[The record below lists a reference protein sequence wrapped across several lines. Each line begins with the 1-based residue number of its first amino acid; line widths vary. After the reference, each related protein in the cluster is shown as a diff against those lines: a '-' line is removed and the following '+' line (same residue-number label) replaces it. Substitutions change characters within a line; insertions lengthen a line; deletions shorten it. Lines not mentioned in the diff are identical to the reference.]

1 MPKDYYKILGVEKG
15 ASEDEIKKAFRR
27 LAHEHHPD
35 KNGGNEQKFK
45 DINEAYQV
53 LGDKQK
59 RTTYD
64 QFGSAAFENGG
75 MGGQGG
81 FGGFNGAQGFGGFGG
96 QGFNI
101 NVDDLGD
108 LGDMLGGM
116 FGFGGGG
123 RGGSRKKQGNDIE
136 TEIKLSFIE
145 SVFGAQKE
153 IKLYKNSPCGIC
165 KGSGS
170 DPSGNISECKTC
182 GGRGRVQQAQRTIFG
197 VMNTAVTCPDC
208 KGTGKRIEKPC
219 KDCSGTGVEK
229 RERVLTVKI
238 PPGMNDGEALRVS
251 NEGEY
256 PGQGGISGDLYIRVR
271 VAAHSAFRRQDNDI
285 LSTVHVPFS
294 IMTLGGNIDV
304 ETVDGSVSLKIP
316 TATMAGTVFKLKDKG
331 VPYTNGRS
339 RGDHLVTVMPEVPTR
354 LSREQKK
361 KLEELGELG
370 L

>member
-15 ASEDEIKKAFRR
+15 AGEDEIKKAFRR

-59 RTTYD
+59 RSTYD

-81 FGGFNGAQGFGGFGG
+81 FNGAQGFGGFDFGG

-116 FGFGGGG
+116 FGFGGKG
-123 RGGSRKKQGNDIE
+123 GGSRKKHGHDIE
-136 TEIKLSFIE
+136 TEIRMTFIE

-153 IKLYKNSPCGIC
+153 IKLYKNSACSTC
-165 KGSGS
+165 RGSGS
-170 DPSGNISECKTC
+170 DPSGDISDCKTC

-197 VMNTAVTCPDC
+197 VMNTAVACPDC

-219 KDCSGTGVEK
+219 KVCSGTGMEK
-229 RERVLTVKI
+229 KEKVLTIKV
-238 PPGMNDGEALRVS
+238 PSGMNDGEALRIS
-251 NEGEY
+251 GEGEY
-256 PGQGGISGDLYIRVR
+256 PGQGGIAGDLYVRVR
-271 VAAHSAFRRQDNDI
+271 VSAHPIFNRQDNDI
-285 LSTVHVPFS
+285 LSTIHVPFS
-294 IMTLGGNIDV
+294 IMTLGGTVDI
-304 ETVDGSVSLKIP
+304 ETVDGPISLKIP
-316 TATMAGTVFKLKDKG
+316 EGTVAGSVFKLKNKG
-331 VPYTNGRS
+331 VHFTNGHS
-339 RGDHLVTVMPEVPTR
+339 RGDHLVTAMPDVPSR